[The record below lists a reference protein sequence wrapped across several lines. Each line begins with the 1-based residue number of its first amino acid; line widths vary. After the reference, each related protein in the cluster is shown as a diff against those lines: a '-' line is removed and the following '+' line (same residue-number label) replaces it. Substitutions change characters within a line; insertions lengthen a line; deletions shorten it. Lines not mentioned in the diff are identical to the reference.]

1 MKRFTIITALIIGI
15 AIFTFAIANPAAAAD
30 MFRGGPTGTDGSR
43 NGQQASAGTGTGVP
57 VEQNINLDGA
67 LSDLIHENLAAALG
81 ITPEELTARLD
92 SGETFSEIALSL
104 GFDQTSVM
112 DMMIQARADALVQA
126 VADGLITQE
135 QADWLASR
143 GNQQAASGNGT
154 GTCDGTGMSTAERA
168 SHMQQKAAGVGG
180 HRGGNK

>member
-1 MKRFTIITALIIGI
+1 MKRFSIITALIIGI
-15 AIFTFAIANPAAAAD
+15 AIFTFAIAYPAAAAD
-30 MFRGGPTGTDGSR
+30 LFRGGPTGTESGR
-43 NGQQASAGTGTGVP
+43 NGQQGSAGTGVP

-112 DMMIQARADALVQA
+112 DMMTQARADALAQA

-135 QADWLASR
+135 QADWVASR
-143 GNQQAASGNGT
+143 GNHQAASGNGT
-154 GTCDGTGMSTAERA
+154 GTCDGTGMSTAEGA
-168 SHMQQKAAGVGG
+168 SKMQQKAAGGGG
-180 HRGGNK
+180 HRGGKK